1 MNRDEL
7 TQRREALEK
16 EREALVTEANRQ
28 IAFLTGQIQLLTELT
43 AADDNPPAVA
53 SLNGVAVGEHYE
65 PVEV

>member
-1 MNRDEL
+1 MTRDEL

-16 EREALVTEANRQ
+16 ERDALVTEANRQ
-28 IAFLTGQIQLLTELT
+28 IAFLTGQIALLTELT
-43 AADDNPPAVA
+43 AAEDNPPAVT